1 MKIIT
6 RYISYTILGSTFVV
20 LVVLIALFSFFTYF
34 TELKSTGQGNYDAI
48 RALYYVFLT
57 LPRQAYELI
66 PTASLIGVSI
76 GLGLLSSSSELVAIR
91 SAGVSIG
98 SIVVIVLK
106 AGLFVMLVSLLLGEV
121 ITPKTEQYAQMV
133 RSVAISK
140 QLSLEGD
147 QGLWAR
153 DGMDIINIRK
163 VLGSGHLGEIY
174 IYHLGKQ
181 LQLEK
186 VRYAKSADY
195 QSDQWRLRE
204 VNTTVFAEDRVH
216 SEYQHETNW
225 STSLSPDL
233 LQTVSF
239 KTNTQSTLDLY
250 NYIKYLEANDVSADT
265 YKQAFWNKVA
275 VPLVTGVMVL
285 LAIPFVF
292 GPLRSV
298 GIGQRILVAVLVG
311 VGFYIINLTFSH
323 VGIVYQLNPALSAL
337 LPTVLAFVYALYSL
351 RRVK

>member
-1 MKIIT
+1 
-6 RYISYTILGSTFVV
+6 VV

-34 TELKSTGQGNYDAI
+34 TELKSTGQGNYDAF

-66 PTASLIGVSI
+66 PTASLIGASI
-76 GLGLLSSSSELVAIR
+76 GLGLLSSSSELIAIR

-98 SIVVIVLK
+98 AIVKIVLK
-106 AGLFVMLVSLLLGEV
+106 TGMIVMAISIVLGEV

-153 DGMDIINIRK
+153 DGSEIINIQK
-163 VLGSGHLGEIY
+163 VLGSGHLGDIY
-174 IYHLGKQ
+174 IYHLGKY

-186 VRYAKSADY
+186 VQHAKSADF
-195 QSDQWRLRE
+195 QSDVWRLRE
-204 VNTTVFAEDRVH
+204 VSTTVFNEDRIH
-216 SEYQHETNW
+216 SEFQQESSWRTK
-225 STSLSPDL
+225 LSPDL

-239 KTNTQSTLDLY
+239 KTNTQSTFDLY
-250 NYIKYLEANDVSADT
+250 HYIKYLEANEVSADT
-265 YKQAFWNKVA
+265 YKQAFWSKIA

-298 GIGQRILVAVLVG
+298 GIGQRILVSVLVG
-311 VGFYIINLTFSH
+311 VGFYIFNLTFTH
-323 VGIVYQLNPALSAL
+323 VGIVYQFNPAFSAL
-337 LPTVLAFVYALYSL
+337 LPTGVAFIIALYFL
-351 RRVK
+351 KHVK

>member
-1 MKIIT
+1 MKIIN
-6 RYISYTILGSTFVV
+6 RYISYTLFGSIFVV
-20 LVVLIALFSFFTYF
+20 LVVLIAIFSFLAYF
-34 TELKSTGQGNYDAI
+34 DQLKTTGQGNYDAI
-48 RALYYVFLT
+48 RALYFVFLT
-57 LPRQAYELI
+57 LPSMTYQLM
-66 PTASLIGVSI
+66 PMASLIGVSV
-76 GLGLLSSSSELVAIR
+76 GLGLLSSSSELIAIR

-98 SIVVIVLK
+98 NIVLIVMR
-106 AGLFVMLVSLLLGEV
+106 AGLIVMLVSIVLGEF
-121 ITPKTEQYAQMV
+121 IAPKTEQYAQMV

-153 DGMDIINIRK
+153 DGNSIINIQK

-174 IYHLGKQ
+174 IYQLGKQ
-181 LQLEK
+181 LQVEQM
-186 VRYAKSADY
+186 RYAKSADY

-204 VNTTVFAEDRVH
+204 VKTTVFNEDRVH
-216 SEYQHETNW
+216 SEYQHETSWN
-225 STSLSPDL
+225 TNISPDL

-239 KTNTQSTLDLY
+239 NANTQSTWDLY
-250 NYIKYLEANDVSADT
+250 NYIQYLEANDVSADT
-265 YKQAFWNKVA
+265 YKQAFWNKIA

-311 VGFYIINLTFSH
+311 VGFHILNLTFTH
-323 VGIVYQLNPALSAL
+323 VGIVYQLNSALTAL
-337 LPTVLAFVYALYSL
+337 LPTTVAFFIALYFL
-351 RRVK
+351 KQVK

>member
-1 MKIIT
+1 MKIIN

-20 LVVLIALFSFFTYF
+20 LMVLIAIFSFFSYL
-34 TELKSTGQGNYDAI
+34 EQLKATGQGNYDAI

-57 LPRQAYELI
+57 LPTMTYQLM
-66 PTASLIGVSI
+66 PMASLIGVSV

-91 SAGVSIG
+91 SAGVSVS
-98 SIVVIVLK
+98 SIVLVVLK
-106 AGLFVMLVSLLLGEV
+106 TGLFVMIISIVLGEFV
-121 ITPKTEQYAQMV
+121 SPKTEQYAQMV
-133 RSVAISK
+133 KSVAISK

-153 DGMDIINIRK
+153 DGDNIINIQK
-163 VLGSGHLGEIY
+163 VLGSGHLGDIY

-181 LQLEK
+181 LQ
-186 VRYAKSADY
+186 VDVMQFAKSADY
-195 QSDQWRLRE
+195 QSDEWRLRE
-204 VNTTVFAEDRVH
+204 VKTTVFNEDRIH
-216 SEYQHETNW
+216 SEFQHEARW
-225 STSLSPDL
+225 KTSISPDL

-239 KTNTQSTLDLY
+239 KTNTQSTFDLY

-265 YKQAFWNKVA
+265 YKQAFWNKIA

-311 VGFYIINLTFSH
+311 VGFHILNLTFNH
-323 VGIVYQLNPALSAL
+323 VGIVYQFNPALSAL
-337 LPTVLAFVYALYSL
+337 LPTALAFLVSLYLL
-351 RRVK
+351 RRVQ